1 MVSPPTDKTFTL
13 KGGQGAT
20 CVDPYEYVAYVFAH
34 DDSDESMIK
43 CGSFSVPPDG
53 TTPASVDLGW
63 EPQWLLSKSTSTSD
77 NWQMVDSMRG
87 VTGSQADPS
96 LDANTPNAEANTANL
111 RFTATGFEILRGGGQ
126 DYIYM
131 AIRRPNKPAEKF
143 EPEELFAVNSLR
155 QEPDPGWIAGFP
167 TDFSLHNTVNEAGST
182 QAQSRLTGTSRLFT
196 DQTTSEGP
204 ISANLWD
211 YMDGNRQGNGVANSN
226 ELQWMWRRAPGF
238 FDVVTYEGNGGWTTV
253 NHSLAVEPE
262 MIISKSRSVSDNWWV
277 WVPSTGSGQMFLN
290 TDGALPQVNNY
301 MRKAT
306 NESFEILPSHT
317 ENIAY
322 LFASVPGISKLGS
335 YTGRRDD
342 QNIDCGFTNGA
353 SFVLIKRTDAAGDWW
368 FTIDPSNPSM
378 LSKLNDTIPASNQG
392 NSIYQ
397 YASGF
402 GVSQSGGADLSV
414 DGAEYIYYAIA

>member
-1 MVSPPTDKTFTL
+1 L
-13 KGGQGAT
+13 
-20 CVDPYEYVAYVFAH
+20 
-34 DDSDESMIK
+34 
-43 CGSFSVPPDG
+43 
-53 TTPASVDLGW
+53 
-63 EPQWLLSKSTSTSD
+63 
-77 NWQMVDSMRG
+77 N
-87 VTGSQADPS
+87 
-96 LDANTPNAEANTANL
+96 
-111 RFTATGFEILRGGGQ
+111 Q

-211 YMDGNRQGNGVANSN
+211 YMDGNRQGNGVANSK
-226 ELQWMWRRAPGF
+226 EFQWMWRRAPGF

-335 YTGRRDD
+335 YTGRRYD
-342 QNIDCGFTNGA
+342 QDIDCGFTNGA